1 MGSMGLL
8 STVGL
13 RWRIMDAMYE
23 LMIRL
28 LIASGLLAL
37 FIWNP
42 YPLQY
47 LELKSYD
54 TLIMSTEPVQN
65 ENILIVDLDED
76 LIKAYEGYPLPRS
89 LYAELITKTNAIP
102 GITVLMP
109 DPDIRG
115 KENDLTLSNAM
126 MEVPTVL
133 ASAASTQS
141 SKESLHVG
149 TAQLGGDP
157 LPWLYEYPGILRTE
171 STLELSRKGL
181 GLITAT
187 PEIDGVTRR
196 IPLVVNVQSKL
207 YPAFALEL
215 LRLAVNDPSYQL
227 KTTQEGISW
236 IRVPSYPLM
245 NTDANARIFLDWNTN
260 FYKQTGLEFLTNP
273 IDAPF
278 VIFGVT
284 AEGVVNPTPT
294 PAGVKYPHEIQ
305 ANILHNLINGSA
317 PSTPTWAGGSELL
330 GALLAISIIAVT
342 ASYIWVSLPT
352 LVILIAGLIYGA
364 WYAFQSS
371 YLIDVSGIILISFL
385 FWSIESFRNFITQY
399 LLRLQ
404 IKQQFGTY
412 VSPDLVKKLQEDPTL
427 LRLGGETK
435 RLTFLFSDIRGF
447 TPISEKYQKDPQG
460 LTKLIN
466 RFLDNQ
472 TEIILKH
479 GGTIDKY
486 MGDCI
491 MAFWNAPL
499 DIDDQERKATEC
511 VLEMREALG
520 ELNEKLKEENLDQIN
535 TGAGINTG
543 LCVVGNF
550 GSSSRFDYS
559 VLGDAVNLAARL
571 ESSCKNY
578 DVDLVISEHS
588 LVDGYDYEFLDEVTV
603 KGKSEPV
610 KIYTI
615 RK

>member
-1 MGSMGLL
+1 
-8 STVGL
+8 
-13 RWRIMDAMYE
+13 
-23 LMIRL
+23 MIRI
-28 LIASGLLAL
+28 LIAASLISL

-42 YPLQY
+42 YPFQY

-76 LIKAYEGYPLPRS
+76 LVKAYEGYPLPRS
-89 LYAELITKTNAIP
+89 LYAELITKTNAVP

-109 DPDIRG
+109 DADIRG
-115 KENDLTLSNAM
+115 KENDTKLSNAM
-126 MEVPTVL
+126 REVPTVL
-133 ASAASTQS
+133 ASAASAQTSEQG
-141 SKESLHVG
+141 LHVG
-149 TAQLGGDP
+149 TAQLGEDP
-157 LPWLYEYPGILRTE
+157 LPWLYQYQGILRTE
-171 STLELSRKGL
+171 SILELNRKGL
-181 GLITAT
+181 GLVTAT

-227 KTTQEGISW
+227 KTTQEGIDW

-245 NTDANARIFLDWNTN
+245 KTDANARIFLDWNTK
-260 FYKQTGLEFLTNP
+260 FYKQTGLEFLESP

-294 PAGVKYPHEIQ
+294 PAGLKYPHEVQ

-317 PSTPTWAGGSELL
+317 PSTPTWAPAGELFALIL
-330 GALLAISIIAVT
+330 GLLLIAVT
-342 ASYIWVSLPT
+342 VSSIYVSAP
-352 LVILIAGLIYGA
+352 VIFSLIGGSIFGA
-364 WYAFQSS
+364 WYLFQSS
-371 YLIDVSGIILISFL
+371 YLFDVTGLILIWFL

-520 ELNEKLKEENLDQIN
+520 ELNEKLREENLDQIN
-535 TGAGINTG
+535 TGAGINSG

>member
-1 MGSMGLL
+1 
-8 STVGL
+8 
-13 RWRIMDAMYE
+13 
-23 LMIRL
+23 MIRA
-28 LIASGLLAL
+28 LILIGAVAL

-47 LELKSYD
+47 LELKGYD
-54 TLIMSTEPVQN
+54 TLIMSTETVQN

-76 LIKAYEGYPLPRS
+76 LVKAYEGYPLPRS
-89 LYAELITKTNAIP
+89 LYAELIIKTNAIP

-115 KENDLTLSNAM
+115 KENDLLLSNTM
-126 MEVPTVL
+126 REVPTVL
-133 ASAASTQS
+133 ASAASAQTSEQG
-141 SKESLHVG
+141 LHVG
-149 TAQLGGDP
+149 TAQLGEDP
-157 LPWLYEYPGILRTE
+157 LPWLYQYQGILRTE
-171 STLELSRKGL
+171 SILELNRKGL
-181 GLITAT
+181 GLVTAT

-227 KTTQEGISW
+227 KTTPEGIDW

-245 NTDANARIFLDWNTN
+245 KTDSNARIFLDWNTN
-260 FYKQTGLEFLTNP
+260 FYKQTGLEFLESP

-294 PAGVKYPHEIQ
+294 PAGLKYPHEVQ

-317 PSTPTWAGGSELL
+317 PSTPTWAPAGELFALIL
-330 GALLAISIIAVT
+330 GLLLIAVT
-342 ASYIWVSLPT
+342 VSSIYVSAP
-352 LVILIAGLIYGA
+352 VIFSLIGGSIFGA
-364 WYAFQSS
+364 WYLFQSS
-371 YLIDVSGIILISFL
+371 YLFDVTGLILIWFL
-385 FWSIESFRNFITQY
+385 AWSIESFRNFITQY

-472 TEIILKH
+472 TEIILRH

-499 DIDDQERKATEC
+499 DIDEQERKATEC

-520 ELNEKLKEENLDQIN
+520 ELNERLREEGLDEIN

-559 VLGDAVNLAARL
+559 VLGDSVNLAARL